1 MAAPVASA
9 IYLRKNISHR
19 KTVVLRKIMNWTF
32 RYKGFLVCP
41 EAWARRRDGRVM
53 WFGAI
58 TLSKGSQAH
67 SITLDDELFD
77 WPSNARRYAGEYA
90 KQLIDAY
97 VKRSTAAPDPLRI
110 GQPSARPRRTYPP
123 GPFEDVTSQF

>member
-1 MAAPVASA
+1 
-9 IYLRKNISHR
+9 
-19 KTVVLRKIMNWTF
+19 
-32 RYKGFLVCP
+32 
-41 EAWARRRDGRVM
+41 M
-53 WFGAI
+53 WFSAI
-58 TLSKGSQAH
+58 TLSKGGQAH

-97 VKRSTAAPDPLRI
+97 VKRNSAEPDPMKI
-110 GQPSARPRRTYPP
+110 GLASPRPRRTYPP